1 MHMRGTNDP
10 RATAME
16 NFRVLLCYE
25 CCLLR
30 SNASLAPTYI
40 QKSDQWSAAE
50 RTERSWL
57 RKQQSRKVW
66 RNTKARCV
74 LSRNRALVWETS
86 SSHGAKKKK
95 RKEMKRKNVKR
106 KIVEIKMNHKRK
118 ENAPINKQQ
127 LGKSGG
133 VEEKGEPVLKSSHK
147 ILSGGVFLRWKELFL
162 RFHNN
167 FLRGL
172 RTPSRV
178 VEKII
183 FQRTIFSSVAFQ
195 KHEKSVIASHRFPP
209 CDDVF
214 FHRHSFLCTTRPN
227 IWGGRKIFWWFG
239 GKSGAWIWIDVNWVR
254 FLGSSSTL
262 TSLTYGGCSFL
273 IFFARSHVDT
283 LFKC

>member
-1 MHMRGTNDP
+1 MIGRRPNG
-10 RATAME
+10 AKLVAQ
-16 NFRVLLCYE
+16 
-25 CCLLR
+25 
-30 SNASLAPTYI
+30 ASSSEGM
-40 QKSDQWSAAE
+40 K
-50 RTERSWL
+50 
-57 RKQQSRKVW
+57 KHKGKV
-66 RNTKARCV
+66 CFE
-74 LSRNRALVWETS
+74 SRNRALVWETS

-133 VEEKGEPVLKSSHK
+133 VEKGEPVLKSSHK

-172 RTPSRV
+172 RTPSG
-178 VEKII
+178 ENY
-183 FQRTIFSSVAFQ
+183 FPRTIFSSVAFQ
-195 KHEKSVIASHRFPP
+195 KHQKSVIASHRFPP

-239 GKSGAWIWIDVNWVR
+239 EKGGLGFEVMWIRSGLGFILDSRTYSTHVCSQLIPY
-254 FLGSSSTL
+254 FLR
-262 TSLTYGGCSFL
+262 SLPCRH
-273 IFFARSHVDT
+273 II
-283 LFKC
+283 